1 MVTLRKVELTNR
13 RDNMNKDLTKGP
25 VVKSMLLFAI
35 PMILG
40 DLLQQCYNIAD
51 TLIVGQFLGKTALAA
66 VGSSF
71 TLMTFITSIILGLCM
86 GSGALFSI
94 RFGQRD
100 KKGLKQDLCASFF
113 FIAFIS
119 ILLNIIAYI
128 CLDALKLF
136 LRVPHEVWGDMRC
149 YLLYIF
155 MGIIAIFLYNF
166 FAAYLRSIGNSVIP
180 LVFLAVSS
188 ILNIILDLY
197 FVLVLKMGVG
207 GAALATVLSQYVS
220 GIGIMLYTLLK
231 YKEVS
236 VIFKLNYLQKERI
249 HQIISFSLLT
259 CVQQSV
265 MNLGILMVQGLVNSF
280 GTVVMAAFAAAVKI
294 DAFAYMPVQDF
305 GNAFSTFIA
314 QNYGAKE
321 KERIQKGLK
330 EAVRISSIFCIVIF
344 ILVYIFAK
352 PLMMIFVDAKETSII
367 LEGVHYLRI
376 EGAFYIGIGCLFLLY
391 GLYRAL
397 GRPGMSVVLTVFSL
411 GTRVALA
418 YILSSIPALG
428 VTGIWWSVP
437 IGWALADLVG
447 FVYYKLNK
455 YNLLSFES
463 EL

>member
-1 MVTLRKVELTNR
+1 
-13 RDNMNKDLTKGP
+13 
-25 VVKSMLLFAI
+25 
-35 PMILG
+35 
-40 DLLQQCYNIAD
+40 
-51 TLIVGQFLGKTALAA
+51 
-66 VGSSF
+66 
-71 TLMTFITSIILGLCM
+71 
-86 GSGALFSI
+86 
-94 RFGQRD
+94 
-100 KKGLKQDLCASFF
+100 
-113 FIAFIS
+113 
-119 ILLNIIAYI
+119 
-128 CLDALKLF
+128 
-136 LRVPHEVWGDMRC
+136 
-149 YLLYIF
+149 

-166 FAAYLRSIGNSVIP
+166 FSAYLRSIGNSVIP
-180 LVFLAVSS
+180 LIFLAISS

-231 YKEVS
+231 YKEVL
-236 VIFKLNYLQKERI
+236 VIFKISYLKRERI
-249 HQIISFSLLT
+249 KQIISFSLLT
-259 CVQQSV
+259 CIQQSV
-265 MNLGILMVQGLVNSF
+265 MNLGILVVQGLVNSF

-330 EAVRISSIFCIVIF
+330 EAVRISSIFCIIIS

-352 PLMMIFVDAKETSII
+352 PLMMIFIDANETSII
-367 LEGVHYLRI
+367 LEGVRYLRI
-376 EGAFYIGIGCLFLLY
+376 EGAFYMGIGCLFLLY

-418 YILSSIPALG
+418 YILSSIPTLG

-437 IGWALADLVG
+437 IGWALADIVG
-447 FVYYKLNK
+447 LVYYKKNK
-455 YNLLSFES
+455 HNLLSFGGV
-463 EL
+463 L

>member
-1 MVTLRKVELTNR
+1 
-13 RDNMNKDLTKGP
+13 MNKDLTKGP

-100 KKGLKQDLCASFF
+100 EKGLKQDLCASFF

-119 ILLNIIAYI
+119 VLLNIIAYV
-128 CLDALKLF
+128 CLNALRIF

-180 LVFLAVSS
+180 LVFLAISS
-188 ILNIILDLY
+188 ILNIILDLW
-197 FVLVLKMGVG
+197 FVLGLKMGVC
-207 GAALATVLSQYVS
+207 GAALATVISQYVS
-220 GIGIMLYTLLK
+220 GIGIMLYTLMR
-231 YKEVS
+231 YKEVL
-236 VIFKLNYLQKERI
+236 VIFKISYLKKERI
-249 HQIISFSLLT
+249 RQIISFSLLT
-259 CVQQSV
+259 CIQQSV

-330 EAVRISSIFCIVIF
+330 EAVRISSIFCIVIS
-344 ILVYIFAK
+344 ILVYLFAK
-352 PLMMIFVDAKETSII
+352 PLMMIFVDSKETSII
-367 LEGVHYLRI
+367 LEGVRYLRI

-437 IGWALADLVG
+437 IGWALADIVG
-447 FVYYKLNK
+447 FVYYKMNK
-455 YNLLSFES
+455 QNLLSFEE

>member
-1 MVTLRKVELTNR
+1 
-13 RDNMNKDLTKGP
+13 MNKDLTKGP

-100 KKGLKQDLCASFF
+100 EKGLKQDLCASFF

-128 CLDALKLF
+128 CLDVLKLF

-166 FAAYLRSIGNSVIP
+166 FSAYLRSIGNSVIP
-180 LVFLAVSS
+180 LIFLAISS

-231 YKEVS
+231 YKEELI
-236 VIFKLNYLQKERI
+236 IFKISYLKRERI
-249 HQIISFSLLT
+249 KQIISFSLLT
-259 CVQQSV
+259 CIQQSV

-330 EAVRISSIFCIVIF
+330 EAVRISSIFCIIIS

-367 LEGVHYLRI
+367 LEGVRYLRI

-447 FVYYKLNK
+447 LVYYKKNK
-455 YNLLSFES
+455 HNLLSFEGG
-463 EL
+463 L

>member
-1 MVTLRKVELTNR
+1 
-13 RDNMNKDLTKGP
+13 
-25 VVKSMLLFAI
+25 
-35 PMILG
+35 
-40 DLLQQCYNIAD
+40 
-51 TLIVGQFLGKTALAA
+51 
-66 VGSSF
+66 
-71 TLMTFITSIILGLCM
+71 
-86 GSGALFSI
+86 
-94 RFGQRD
+94 
-100 KKGLKQDLCASFF
+100 
-113 FIAFIS
+113 
-119 ILLNIIAYI
+119 
-128 CLDALKLF
+128 
-136 LRVPHEVWGDMRC
+136 
-149 YLLYIF
+149 

-166 FAAYLRSIGNSVIP
+166 FSAYLRSIGNSVIP
-180 LVFLAVSS
+180 LIFLAISS

-220 GIGIMLYTLLK
+220 GIGIMFYTLLK
-231 YKEVS
+231 YKEVL
-236 VIFKLNYLQKERI
+236 VIFKISYLKRERI
-249 HQIISFSLLT
+249 KQIISFSLLT
-259 CVQQSV
+259 CIQQSV

-330 EAVRISSIFCIVIF
+330 EAVRISSIFCIIIS

-352 PLMMIFVDAKETSII
+352 PLMMIFIDANETSII
-367 LEGVHYLRI
+367 LEGVRYLRI
-376 EGAFYIGIGCLFLLY
+376 AGAFYMGIGCLFLLY

-418 YILSSIPALG
+418 YILSSIPTLG

-437 IGWALADLVG
+437 IGWALADIVG
-447 FVYYKLNK
+447 LVYYKKNK
-455 YNLLSFES
+455 HNLLSFGGV
-463 EL
+463 L

>member
-1 MVTLRKVELTNR
+1 
-13 RDNMNKDLTKGP
+13 MNKDLTKGP
-25 VVKSMLLFAI
+25 VIKSMLLFAI

-100 KKGLKQDLCASFF
+100 KQGLKQDLCASFF
-113 FIAFIS
+113 FIAIIS

-128 CLDALKLF
+128 CLNALRIF

-166 FAAYLRSIGNSVIP
+166 FSAYLRSIGNSVIP
-180 LVFLAVSS
+180 LIFLAISS

-197 FVLVLKMGVG
+197 FVLVLKMGVE

-220 GIGIMLYTLLK
+220 GIGIMLYTLLC
-231 YKEVS
+231 YKEVL
-236 VIFKLNYLQKERI
+236 VIFKISYLKKERI
-249 HQIISFSLLT
+249 NQIISFSLLT
-259 CVQQSV
+259 CIQQSV

-321 KERIQKGLK
+321 KDRIQQGLK
-330 EAVRISSIFCIVIF
+330 EAVRISSIFCIIIS

-352 PLMMIFVDAKETSII
+352 PLMMIFIDANETSII
-367 LEGVHYLRI
+367 LEGVRYLRI

-437 IGWALADLVG
+437 IGWALADIVG
-447 FVYYKLNK
+447 LVYYKKNK
-455 YNLLSFES
+455 HNLLSFGGV
-463 EL
+463 L